1 MVLFIPSD
9 QLHSF
14 LRIFF
19 IWPLPGTKGE
29 HGVSACSMPIPSD
42 HCQVRYVVHRSLES
56 MKLSLTQT
64 YF

>member
-1 MVLFIPSD
+1 MVPFIPSD

-14 LRIFF
+14 L
-19 IWPLPGTKGE
+19 KGE
-29 HGVSACSMPIPSD
+29 HGASACSTPIPSD

-56 MKLSLTQT
+56 MKLPLTQT